1 MSFYSEKLL
10 KRRLSN
16 FLLQPIIQTRIGAYC
31 IGLSFLFAAVIA
43 GIVYVHLGKLF
54 GFIIEMTDAP
64 EEVQTIIMSYLS
76 SIQTWVY
83 LTLAAYILFVLAISI
98 WYTHRLVGPMVAF
111 KRHFE
116 ALQQGNFNHRTN
128 LRKND
133 AFHEAANE
141 LNKATEILGSKFEE
155 KLNQNN

>member
-1 MSFYSEKLL
+1 VSFYSEKLL

-16 FLLQPIIQTRIGAYC
+16 FLLQPILQTRIGAYC
-31 IGLSFLFAAVIA
+31 ILLSFLFAGVIA
-43 GIVYVHLGKLF
+43 AIVYVHLGKLF

-64 EEVQTIIMSYLS
+64 EEVQTIILSYLS

-83 LTLAAYILFVLAISI
+83 LTLGAYILFVLALSI

-116 ALQQGNFNHRTN
+116 ALQQGNFTHRTN

-133 AFHEAANE
+133 AFHEAATE
-141 LNKATEILGSKFEE
+141 LNKATEMLGARFVEKPSK
-155 KLNQNN
+155 ND

>member
-1 MSFYSEKLL
+1 MSFYSDKLL

-16 FLLQPIIQTRIGAYC
+16 FLLQPLIQTRIGAYC
-31 IGLSFLFAAVIA
+31 MLLSFLFAGMIA
-43 GIVYVHLGKLF
+43 AIIYVHLGKLF

-64 EEVQTIIMSYLS
+64 EEVQTIILSYLS

-83 LTLAAYILFVLAISI
+83 LTLGAYIVFVLAISI

-116 ALQQGNFNHRTN
+116 ALQNGNFSHRTN

-141 LNKATEILGSKFEE
+141 LNKATEMLGARFGEHAPK
-155 KLNQNN
+155 K

>member
-16 FLLQPIIQTRIGAYC
+16 FLLQPILQTRIGAYC
-31 IGLSFLFAAVIA
+31 IILSFIFTGIIA
-43 GIVYVHLGKLF
+43 GIVYFHLGRLF

-64 EEVQTIIMSYLS
+64 EEVQTIILSYLA

-83 LTLAAYILFVLAISI
+83 LTLGCYILLVMAISI

-111 KRHFE
+111 KKHFE
-116 ALQQGNFNHRTN
+116 ALQQGNFAHRTN

-141 LNKATEILGSKFEE
+141 LNRATEMLGSRIGE
-155 KLNQNN
+155 KINKTS